1 MTATLSRGLEQ
12 RWQEVLRRAAIALE
26 GHGVGVWEADA
37 RDRLHLLAA
46 SSAADVAAGAAAELK
61 ATLRDLGE
69 LQSPRKP
76 RRWVVSRVR
85 QQRWCIAPVRRE
97 PPQPPPTGIERR
109 GRERMMLELAGV
121 CIGLIDDRERRV
133 QELEREDCFE
143 NAPVGLRW
151 TAADGTILGANQTE
165 LDTLGYQRDEY
176 VGRNLAQFYVDP
188 QAAADALQ
196 RLRTGETLRNI
207 ETRMRRRDGS
217 MRHSLI
223 SASGLLAGGQL
234 IHARWATQDVTERQ
248 LAEQALTLFKALVES
263 ADDAVIGKTLDGT
276 ITSWNPA
283 AARLYGYSA
292 EEVIG
297 KPIALLAPPDRVD
310 ELPAMLERLRR
321 GERIERYETT
331 RVRKDGT
338 RVEVSLSVSPIL
350 DPQGRP
356 IGATS
361 IAYDVTARKQAEQ
374 QLVHGALH
382 DALTDLPNRTY
393 FVERVSQSLARVR
406 RDPAYRFAVLF
417 LDFDDFK
424 AVNDSLGHAAGDH
437 LLGEIAGRLRTCVRP
452 GDVVARLG
460 GDEFTL
466 LLEEITGLPD
476 AEHAARR
483 IQDSLATP
491 FSLEGRE
498 ILASASIGVALSDP
512 DHGQVQ
518 DLLRDADLAMY
529 HAKQQGRAR
538 FQVFDVAMR
547 DSAEARSGMEADLRN
562 ALERDEFRLVFQPIV
577 ELESGRVHGFEALLR
592 WHHPKRGVI
601 LPLDFVPLAEQT
613 GLIIPIGRWVL
624 QEACR
629 HARGWQET
637 FPAAAGLRISVNL
650 SAEQLGHPRIVEEVR
665 TALQTAGLA
674 PPCLSLEISERV
686 LMESVES
693 STTALGQLRGLNVEL
708 HMDDFGTGY
717 SSLSSLPRFPLQGIK
732 VDRSLV
738 HRMGARRTD
747 LEIVRSIVD
756 LAGNLGLGV
765 IAEGVET
772 VTQRARLIAFGCRLG
787 QGQLFAKPLEPA
799 AAGALLAEPE
809 ESDRRIA

>member
-46 SSAADVAAGAAAELK
+46 SSAADVAAGAAAELE
-61 ATLRDLGE
+61 ATLHDLGE

-121 CIGLIDDRERRV
+121 CIGLIDDPERRV

-310 ELPAMLERLRR
+310 ELPGILERLRR

-650 SAEQLGHPRIVEEVR
+650 SAEQLGQRIKLR
-665 TALQTAGLA
+665 
-674 PPCLSLEISERV
+674 
-686 LMESVES
+686 ESY
-693 STTALGQLRGLNVEL
+693 R
-708 HMDDFGTGY
+708 MDTG
-717 SSLSSLPRFPLQGIK
+717 SM
-732 VDRSLV
+732 DR
-738 HRMGARRTD
+738 
-747 LEIVRSIVD
+747 
-756 LAGNLGLGV
+756 
-765 IAEGVET
+765 
-772 VTQRARLIAFGCRLG
+772 
-787 QGQLFAKPLEPA
+787 
-799 AAGALLAEPE
+799 
-809 ESDRRIA
+809 

>member
-1 MTATLSRGLEQ
+1 MTATLSSGLEQ

-26 GHGVGVWEADA
+26 GREVGVWEADA

-46 SSAADVAAGAAAELK
+46 SSAAEVAAGAAAELE

-69 LQSPRKP
+69 LQSPRTP

-85 QQRWCIAPVRRE
+85 QRRWCIAPVRRE
-97 PPQPPPTGIERR
+97 PPQPPPAGVERR
-109 GRERMMLELAGV
+109 GRERMLLELAGV
-121 CIGLIDDRERRV
+121 CLGLIDDPERRV
-133 QELEREDCFE
+133 KEVEREDCFE
-143 NAPVGLRW
+143 HAPVGLQW
-151 TAADGTILGANQTE
+151 TAADGTILDANQSE
-165 LDTLGYQRDEY
+165 LDTLGYQREEY
-176 VGRNLAQFYVDP
+176 VGRNIAQFFVDP
-188 QAAADALQ
+188 QPAADALR
-196 RLRTGETLRNI
+196 RLRTGETLHNV

-217 MRHSLI
+217 IRHGLTN
-223 SASGLLAGGQL
+223 ANGLLVGGQL
-234 IHARWATQDVTERQ
+234 IHARWATLDVTERQ
-248 LAEQALTLFKALVES
+248 LAEQALTQFKAMVES
-263 ADDAVIGKTLDGT
+263 VDDAVIGKTLEGT

-310 ELPAMLERLRR
+310 ELPRMLERLRR
-321 GERIERYETT
+321 GERIEHHETT
-331 RVRKDGT
+331 RLRKDGT
-338 RVEVSLSVSPIL
+338 RVEVSISVSPIL

-356 IGATS
+356 IGATA

-382 DALTDLPNRTY
+382 DALTDLPNRGY
-393 FVERVSQSLARVR
+393 FVERVSQALGRVR
-406 RDPAYRFAVLF
+406 RDPAYRVAVLF
-417 LDFDDFK
+417 VDFDNFK
-424 AVNDSLGHAAGDH
+424 AVNDSLGHAAGDR
-437 LLGEIAGRLRTCVRP
+437 LLAEIAGRLRTCVRP

-491 FSLEGRE
+491 FTLEGRE
-498 ILASASIGVALSDP
+498 VLATASIGVALSEP
-512 DHGQVQ
+512 DYGQPQ

-529 HAKQQGRAR
+529 HAKEEGRAR
-538 FQVFDVAMR
+538 FQVFSVAMR
-547 DSAEARSGMEADLRN
+547 DSVQARFGMEADLRN
-562 ALERDEFRLVFQPIV
+562 ALERGELRLAFQPIV
-577 ELESGRVHGFEALLR
+577 ELETGRVHGFEALLR

-613 GLIIPIGRWVL
+613 GLIVSIGSWVL

-629 HARGWQET
+629 QARRWQET
-637 FPAAAGLRISVNL
+637 FPAAAALRISVNL
-650 SAEQLGHPRIVEEVR
+650 SAKQLAHPRIVEDVR
-665 TALQTAGLA
+665 TALQAAGLA
-674 PPCLSLEISERV
+674 PRCLALEISERV
-686 LMESVES
+686 LLDSVES

-732 VDRSLV
+732 VDRSFV

-765 IAEGVET
+765 MAEGVET

-787 QGQLFAKPLEPA
+787 QGYLFAKPLEPA

>member
-46 SSAADVAAGAAAELK
+46 SSAADVAAGAAAELE

-263 ADDAVIGKTLDGT
+263 ADDAVIG
-276 ITSWNPA
+276 
-283 AARLYGYSA
+283 
-292 EEVIG
+292 
-297 KPIALLAPPDRVD
+297 PIALLAPPDRVD
-310 ELPAMLERLRR
+310 ELPGILERLRR

>member
-196 RLRTGETLRNI
+196 RLRTGETLRNV

-217 MRHSLI
+217 MRHGLI

-263 ADDAVIGKTLDGT
+263 ADDAVIGKTLDGA

-310 ELPAMLERLRR
+310 ELPGILERLRR

>member
-121 CIGLIDDRERRV
+121 CIGLIDDPERRV
-133 QELEREDCFE
+133 QELERADCFE

-310 ELPAMLERLRR
+310 ELPGILERLRR

-772 VTQRARLIAFGCRLG
+772 VTQRARLMR
-787 QGQLFAKPLEPA
+787 
-799 AAGALLAEPE
+799 
-809 ESDRRIA
+809 

>member
-1 MTATLSRGLEQ
+1 MTATLSSGLEQ

-26 GHGVGVWEADA
+26 GREVGVWEADA

-46 SSAADVAAGAAAELK
+46 SSAAEVAAGAAAELE

-69 LQSPRKP
+69 LQSPRTP

-85 QQRWCIAPVRRE
+85 QRRWCIAPVRRE
-97 PPQPPPTGIERR
+97 PPQPPPAGVERR

-121 CIGLIDDRERRV
+121 CLGLIDDPERRV
-133 QELEREDCFE
+133 KEVEREDCFE
-143 NAPVGLRW
+143 HAPVGLQW
-151 TAADGTILGANQTE
+151 TAADGTILDANQSE
-165 LDTLGYQRDEY
+165 LDTLGYQREEY
-176 VGRNLAQFYVDP
+176 VGRNIAQFFVDP
-188 QAAADALQ
+188 QPAANALR
-196 RLRTGETLRNI
+196 RLRTGETLHNV

-217 MRHSLI
+217 IRHGLTN
-223 SASGLLAGGQL
+223 ANGLLVGGQL
-234 IHARWATQDVTERQ
+234 IHARWATLDVTERQ
-248 LAEQALTLFKALVES
+248 LAEQALTQFKAMVES
-263 ADDAVIGKTLDGT
+263 VDDAVIGKTLEGT

-310 ELPAMLERLRR
+310 ELPRMLERLRR
-321 GERIERYETT
+321 GERIEHHETT
-331 RVRKDGT
+331 RLRKDGT
-338 RVEVSLSVSPIL
+338 RVEVSISVSPIL

-356 IGATS
+356 VGATA

-374 QLVHGALH
+374 HLVHGALH
-382 DALTDLPNRTY
+382 DALTDLPNRAY
-393 FVERVSQSLARVR
+393 FVERVSQALARVR
-406 RDPAYRFAVLF
+406 RDPAYRVAVLF
-417 LDFDDFK
+417 VDFDNFK
-424 AVNDSLGHAAGDH
+424 AVNDSLGHAAGDR
-437 LLGEIAGRLRTCVRP
+437 LLAEIAGRLRTCVRP

-483 IQDSLATP
+483 IEDSLATP
-491 FSLEGRE
+491 FTLEGRE
-498 ILASASIGVALSDP
+498 VLATASIGVALSEP
-512 DHGQVQ
+512 DYGQPQ

-529 HAKQQGRAR
+529 HAKEQGRAR

-547 DSAEARSGMEADLRN
+547 DSAQARFGMEADLRN
-562 ALERDEFRLVFQPIV
+562 ALERDELRLVFQPIV
-577 ELESGRVHGFEALLR
+577 ELETGRVHGFEALLR

-613 GLIIPIGRWVL
+613 GLIVPIGSWVL

-629 HARGWQET
+629 QARRWQET
-637 FPAAAGLRISVNL
+637 FPAAAALRISVNL
-650 SAEQLGHPRIVEEVR
+650 SAKQLAHPRIVEDVR
-665 TALQTAGLA
+665 TALQAAGLA
-674 PPCLSLEISERV
+674 PPCLALEISERV
-686 LMESVES
+686 LLDSVES
-693 STTALGQLRGLNVEL
+693 STTALSQLRGLNVEL

-732 VDRSLV
+732 VDRSFV

-765 IAEGVET
+765 MAEGVET

-787 QGQLFAKPLEPA
+787 QGYLFAKPVEPT

>member
-1 MTATLSRGLEQ
+1 MTATLSSGLEQ

-26 GHGVGVWEADA
+26 GREVGVWEADA

-46 SSAADVAAGAAAELK
+46 SSAAEVAAGAAAELE

-69 LQSPRKP
+69 LQSPRTP

-85 QQRWCIAPVRRE
+85 QRRWCIAPVRRE
-97 PPQPPPTGIERR
+97 PPQPPPAGVERR
-109 GRERMMLELAGV
+109 GRERMLLELAGV
-121 CIGLIDDRERRV
+121 CLGLIDDPERRV
-133 QELEREDCFE
+133 KEVEREDCFE
-143 NAPVGLRW
+143 HAPVGLQW
-151 TAADGTILGANQTE
+151 TAADGTILDANQSE
-165 LDTLGYQRDEY
+165 LDTLGYQREEY
-176 VGRNLAQFYVDP
+176 VGRNIAQFFVDP
-188 QAAADALQ
+188 QPAANALR
-196 RLRTGETLRNI
+196 RLRTGETLHNV

-217 MRHSLI
+217 IRHGLTN
-223 SASGLLAGGQL
+223 ANGLLVGGQL
-234 IHARWATQDVTERQ
+234 IHARWATLDVTERQ
-248 LAEQALTLFKALVES
+248 LADQALTQFKAMVES
-263 ADDAVIGKTLDGT
+263 VDDAVIGKTLEGT

-310 ELPAMLERLRR
+310 ELPGMLERLRR
-321 GERIERYETT
+321 GERIEHYETT
-331 RVRKDGT
+331 RLRKDGT
-338 RVEVSLSVSPIL
+338 RVEVSISVSPIL

-356 IGATS
+356 IGATA

-382 DALTDLPNRTY
+382 DALTDLPNRGY
-393 FVERVSQSLARVR
+393 FVERVSQALGRVR
-406 RDPAYRFAVLF
+406 RDPAYRVAVLF
-417 LDFDDFK
+417 VDFDNFK
-424 AVNDSLGHAAGDH
+424 AVNDSLGHAAGDR
-437 LLGEIAGRLRTCVRP
+437 LLAEIAGRLRTCVRP

-491 FSLEGRE
+491 FTLEGRE
-498 ILASASIGVALSDP
+498 VLATASIGVALSEP
-512 DHGQVQ
+512 DYGQPQ

-529 HAKQQGRAR
+529 HAKEEGRAR
-538 FQVFDVAMR
+538 FQVFSVAMR
-547 DSAEARSGMEADLRN
+547 DSVQARFGMEADLRN
-562 ALERDEFRLVFQPIV
+562 ALERGELRLAFQPIV
-577 ELESGRVHGFEALLR
+577 ELETGRVHGFEALLR

-613 GLIIPIGRWVL
+613 GLIVSIGSWVL

-629 HARGWQET
+629 QARRWQET
-637 FPAAAGLRISVNL
+637 FPAAAALRISVNL
-650 SAEQLGHPRIVEEVR
+650 SAKQLAHPRIVEDVR
-665 TALQTAGLA
+665 TALQAAGLA
-674 PPCLSLEISERV
+674 PRCLALEISERV
-686 LMESVES
+686 LLDSVES

-732 VDRSLV
+732 VDRSFV

-765 IAEGVET
+765 MAEGVET

-799 AAGALLAEPE
+799 AAGGLLAEPE

>member
-121 CIGLIDDRERRV
+121 CIGLIDDPERRV

-310 ELPAMLERLRR
+310 ELPGILERLRR

-424 AVNDSLGHAAGDH
+424 RINDTRGHQSGDLVLRRVAQ
-437 LLGEIAGRLRTCVRP
+437 LLRSELRRSDFAGRM
-452 GDVVARLG
+452 G
-460 GDEFTL
+460 GDEFVACFVEANKDTGAAFVARLQARIPTL
-466 LLEEITGLPD
+466 VESGELPVPVSITAGITYYPADGTD
-476 AEHAARR
+476 AQTLFAVADARLYEAKR
-483 IQDSLATP
+483 
-491 FSLEGRE
+491 
-498 ILASASIGVALSDP
+498 ASAA
-512 DHGQVQ
+512 
-518 DLLRDADLAMY
+518 
-529 HAKQQGRAR
+529 
-538 FQVFDVAMR
+538 
-547 DSAEARSGMEADLRN
+547 
-562 ALERDEFRLVFQPIV
+562 
-577 ELESGRVHGFEALLR
+577 
-592 WHHPKRGVI
+592 
-601 LPLDFVPLAEQT
+601 
-613 GLIIPIGRWVL
+613 
-624 QEACR
+624 
-629 HARGWQET
+629 
-637 FPAAAGLRISVNL
+637 
-650 SAEQLGHPRIVEEVR
+650 
-665 TALQTAGLA
+665 
-674 PPCLSLEISERV
+674 
-686 LMESVES
+686 
-693 STTALGQLRGLNVEL
+693 
-708 HMDDFGTGY
+708 
-717 SSLSSLPRFPLQGIK
+717 
-732 VDRSLV
+732 
-738 HRMGARRTD
+738 
-747 LEIVRSIVD
+747 
-756 LAGNLGLGV
+756 
-765 IAEGVET
+765 
-772 VTQRARLIAFGCRLG
+772 
-787 QGQLFAKPLEPA
+787 
-799 AAGALLAEPE
+799 
-809 ESDRRIA
+809 

>member
-46 SSAADVAAGAAAELK
+46 SSAADVAVGAAAELE

-196 RLRTGETLRNI
+196 RLRTGETLRNV

-217 MRHSLI
+217 MRYGLI

-310 ELPAMLERLRR
+310 ELPGILERLRR

-693 STTALGQLRGLNVEL
+693 STTPLGQLRGLNVEL

>member
-1 MTATLSRGLEQ
+1 MTATLSSGLEQ

-26 GHGVGVWEADA
+26 GREVGVWEADA

-46 SSAADVAAGAAAELK
+46 SSAAEVAAGAAAELE

-69 LQSPRKP
+69 LQSPRTP

-85 QQRWCIAPVRRE
+85 QRRWCIAPVRRE
-97 PPQPPPTGIERR
+97 PPQPPPAGVERR

-121 CIGLIDDRERRV
+121 CLGLIDDPERRV
-133 QELEREDCFE
+133 KEVEREDCFE
-143 NAPVGLRW
+143 HAPVGLQW
-151 TAADGTILGANQTE
+151 TAADGTILDANQSE
-165 LDTLGYQRDEY
+165 LDTLGYQREEY
-176 VGRNLAQFYVDP
+176 VGRNIAQFFVDP
-188 QAAADALQ
+188 QPAADALR
-196 RLRTGETLRNI
+196 RLRTGETLHNV

-217 MRHSLI
+217 IRHGLTN
-223 SASGLLAGGQL
+223 ANGLLVGGQL
-234 IHARWATQDVTERQ
+234 IHARWATLDVTERQ
-248 LAEQALTLFKALVES
+248 LAEQALTQFKAMVES
-263 ADDAVIGKTLDGT
+263 VDDAVIGKTLEGT

-310 ELPAMLERLRR
+310 ELPRMLERLRR
-321 GERIERYETT
+321 GERIEHHETT
-331 RVRKDGT
+331 RLRKDGT
-338 RVEVSLSVSPIL
+338 RVEVSISVSPIL

-356 IGATS
+356 VGATA

-382 DALTDLPNRTY
+382 DALTDLPNRAY
-393 FVERVSQSLARVR
+393 FVERVSQALARVR
-406 RDPAYRFAVLF
+406 RDPAYRVAVLF
-417 LDFDDFK
+417 VDFDNFK
-424 AVNDSLGHAAGDH
+424 AVNDSLGHAAGDR
-437 LLGEIAGRLRTCVRP
+437 LLAEIADRLRTCVRP

-483 IQDSLATP
+483 IEDSLATP
-491 FSLEGRE
+491 FTLEGRE
-498 ILASASIGVALSDP
+498 VLATASIGVALSEP
-512 DHGQVQ
+512 DYGQPQ

-529 HAKQQGRAR
+529 HAKEQGRAR

-547 DSAEARSGMEADLRN
+547 DSAQARFGMEADLRN
-562 ALERDEFRLVFQPIV
+562 ALERDELRLVFQPIV
-577 ELESGRVHGFEALLR
+577 ELETGRVHGFEALLR

-613 GLIIPIGRWVL
+613 GLIVPIGSWVL

-629 HARGWQET
+629 QARRWQET
-637 FPAAAGLRISVNL
+637 FPAAAALRISVNL
-650 SAEQLGHPRIVEEVR
+650 SAKQLAHPRIVEDVR
-665 TALQTAGLA
+665 TALQAAGLA
-674 PPCLSLEISERV
+674 PPCLALEISERV
-686 LMESVES
+686 LLDSVES
-693 STTALGQLRGLNVEL
+693 STTALSQLRGLNVEL

-732 VDRSLV
+732 VDRSFV

-765 IAEGVET
+765 MAEGVET

-787 QGQLFAKPLEPA
+787 QGYLFAKPVEPT